1 MSDSRLSS
9 LPSAD
14 RSDVAVRLRE
24 ALIGADFTADGLLEL
39 LGASAYAALA
49 RSEVVPALR
58 ATRGDT
64 ALAALVRLFLLQQAV
79 PRARV
84 EGALPVDACVESG
97 WLGRAP
103 AGGGGLAG
111 ARGRRPVRGAAG
123 GGGVG
128 GLYGV

>member
-1 MSDSRLSS
+1 MSDSSLSS
-9 LPSAD
+9 LPSTD
-14 RSDVAVRLRE
+14 RSDVAARLRK
-24 ALIGADFTADGLLEL
+24 ALIGAEFTADGLLEL

-84 EGALPVDACVESG
+84 EAVLPLDACVESG
-97 WLGRAP
+97 WLVP
-103 AGGGGLAG
+103 AGADGDEIA
-111 ARGRRPVRGAAG
+111 AAVDVR
-123 GGGVG
+123 
-128 GLYGV
+128 